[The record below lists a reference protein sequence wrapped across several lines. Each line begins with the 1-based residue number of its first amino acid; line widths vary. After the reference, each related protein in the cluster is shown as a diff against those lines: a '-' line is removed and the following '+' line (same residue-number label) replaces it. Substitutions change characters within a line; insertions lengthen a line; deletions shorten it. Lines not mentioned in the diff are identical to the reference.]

1 MSHGLN
7 EFNPWLI
14 LIAVKPPVPRLEF
27 LASANVKVAA
37 PYMLGSTTLGERR
50 IVPILSGRLE
60 GRVNA
65 EVLPGGAD
73 WQVVGRDGAIYLE
86 ARYTLRTDDGALIY
100 VRNQGIRRG
109 PPDVLARLLDGKTT
123 PDPSEYYVRTTPRFE
138 TSDPRYEWLNTII
151 AVGSG
156 ARLPEAVL
164 LDFYEL
170 L

>member
-1 MSHGLN
+1 MAY
-7 EFNPWLI
+7 PD
-14 LIAVKPPVPRLEF
+14 AVKPPVPRLEF

-37 PYMLGSTTLGERR
+37 PYMLGATTLGERR
-50 IVPILSGRLE
+50 IVPILSGRFE

-73 WQVVGRDGAIYLE
+73 WQIVGRDGAIHLE

-109 PPDVLARLLDGKTT
+109 PPDVLARLLDGKTI

-151 AVGSG
+151 TIGSG

-164 LDFYEL
+164 LDFYEVL
-170 L
+170 

>member
-1 MSHGLN
+1 M
-7 EFNPWLI
+7 
-14 LIAVKPPVPRLEF
+14 KPPIPRLEF

-37 PYMLGSTTLGERR
+37 PYMLGATTFGERR

-73 WQVVGRDGAIYLE
+73 WQVVGHAGAIYLE

-109 PPDVLARLLDGKTT
+109 RRKFWPDCWTEKRFPTHPNTT
-123 PDPSEYYVRTTPRFE
+123 
-138 TSDPRYEWLNTII
+138 
-151 AVGSG
+151 
-156 ARLPEAVL
+156 
-164 LDFYEL
+164 
-170 L
+170 

>member
-1 MSHGLN
+1 LN

-27 LASANVKVAA
+27 LASAHVKVAA

-50 IVPILSGRLE
+50 IVPILSGRFE

-73 WQVVGRDGAIYLE
+73 WQVIGRDGAIYLE

-109 PPDVLARLLDGKTT
+109 PPDVLARLLDGKTI